1 MITPEALILA
11 GWRKLGGAWY
21 GPGNKK
27 LTNADGAWQKWI
39 EGKPIVVT
47 QMNEL

>member
-21 GPGNKK
+21 GPANKK
-27 LTNADGAWQKWI
+27 LTNFDGGWQKWL
-39 EGKPIVVT
+39 EGKQYPVAL
-47 QMNEL
+47 MSEL